1 MAVIKFRN
9 PYSQLMPENDSDE
22 DDYDYEEDDGRIFI
36 DEEIEDSDRLW
47 ERRREILRLVLH
59 WGWIAGAAAG
69 FLALMVFLA
78 SQRVYTG
85 ASTSTILE
93 MDSQEGTEFAAL
105 GSNVVYYSKDG
116 ASCLNSNG
124 TLIWSQS
131 FEMQRPLTSVSG
143 DVMAIGDYSGSTIYL
158 FGEKEILGSVDTNM
172 PIRALSVS
180 ESGEVAAV
188 LADTDVTWVYLF
200 DKSGNTIAYFKTTM
214 EQSGY
219 PISVSVSPS
228 GELVCVSHL
237 LTKSD
242 GVSTSIA
249 FYNFGSVGQNV
260 AENNVSGF
268 NYEDE
273 IFPVTAYL
281 SNSVC
286 AAVSDSRIAFFT
298 GKEIPQSS
306 TNAMFT
312 DELKGVYIGENYIG
326 LLFEDTSGEEDYSLQ
341 IYDISGQIAGTISF
355 SMDFTDIQI
364 AGKNVFISS
373 QTGLLIYNVNGR
385 QRYDGEFEESARE
398 VVPRDD
404 TMSRFYLV
412 TDTGLEQ
419 MVLR

>member
-36 DEEIEDSDRLW
+36 DEEIEDSERLW

-93 MDSQEGTEFAAL
+93 MDSQEGTEFAVL
-105 GSNVVYYSKDG
+105 GSNIVYYSKDG

-131 FEMQRPLTSVSG
+131 FEMQKPLTSVSG

-158 FGEKEILGSVDTNM
+158 FGEKEIIGSVNTNM

-249 FYNFGSVGQNV
+249 FYNFGSVGQNA

-286 AAVSDSRIAFFT
+286 AAVSDSRIVFFT

-355 SMDFTDIQI
+355 SMDFTEIGI

-373 QTGLLIYNVNGR
+373 QTRLLIYNVNGR

-412 TDTGLEQ
+412 TENGLEQ